1 MLTLI
6 ITLIILVAILLVLV
20 VLAQNSKG
28 GGLSSQF
35 GGSGASQ
42 VVGVKRTGDILEKIT
57 WVLAISLVVL
67 SLASSFVIKSTTV
80 DTGFTSPNIEKA
92 QDETLLPGME
102 SGGEEGLLPPAEGD
116 EENTE
121 GATEQGGNQELMEG
135 LQEDTEDGNTEE

>member
-1 MLTLI
+1 MLTLL

-67 SLASSFVIKSTTV
+67 SLASSFVIKTSTV

-102 SGGEEGLLPPAEGD
+102 GGGEEEGLLPPTEEEG
-116 EENTE
+116 NTE
-121 GATEQGGNQELMEG
+121 GQEGGNQELIEG
-135 LQEDTEDGNTEE
+135 LEESEEDDSEE

>member
-1 MLTLI
+1 MLTLL

-67 SLASSFVIKSTTV
+67 SLASSFVIKSNTN
-80 DTGFTSPNIEKA
+80 DTGFSSPNIEKA

-102 SGGEEGLLPPAEGD
+102 GGGEQEGLLPPTEG
-116 EENTE
+116 EGNTE
-121 GATEQGGNQELMEG
+121 GQEGGNQELIEG
-135 LQEDTEDGNTEE
+135 LQESEEGSSEE

>member
-1 MLTLI
+1 MLTLL

-67 SLASSFVIKSTTV
+67 SLASSFVIKTSTV

-92 QDETLLPGME
+92 QDETILPDME
-102 SGGEEGLLPPAEGD
+102 GGGEEEGLLPPSEG
-116 EENTE
+116 E
-121 GATEQGGNQELMEG
+121 GNSEGQEGGNQEINEG
-135 LQEDTEDGNTEE
+135 LEGLEEDDSEE